1 MYHSNLGYLTTDPS
15 DLGTAL
21 KLSARIK
28 LPKLSQDG
36 RLTAVLKKLN
46 MNNKYRT
53 IEEESKTNESA
64 ESNGNK
70 GLLEICSIQTLGRSE
85 VNR

>member
-1 MYHSNLGYLTTDPS
+1 M
-15 DLGTAL
+15 